1 MTRAGIQF
9 EQVAAVADALMGEGQ
24 PPTIRAVRERLGD
37 TGSPNTIH
45 KHLATWREARPVAV
59 AAASVLPQALT
70 AAIAAEIERAAS
82 QARGEIEG
90 RLVQVQT
97 EAAELAVSGE
107 ATEAERDALV
117 EQVTA
122 LTTERDT
129 LAGRAAQQAADLAE
143 QARRIEREQQA
154 AEAARVELATARL
167 KIEAQAEA
175 RADQGA
181 EIERLRAALEAESK
195 GRIAAEQQAA
205 VLAAKLEGVM
215 AQLAYQAQAHAEGRQ
230 LAAQEFQ
237 RLAERLTQVQME
249 RDEARQSAAEA
260 REQAARL
267 VGQLEATP
275 KGDTPEAAPRASRSS
290 KKPEAVDRKSTP
302 SLL

>member
-107 ATEAERDALV
+107 ATEAERDALA
-117 EQVTA
+117 EQVAA

-129 LAGRAAQQAADLAE
+129 LTGRAAQQAADLAE

-175 RADQGA
+175 RADQSA
-181 EIERLRAALEAESK
+181 EIERLRAALEVESR

-205 VLAAKLEGVM
+205 VLAARLEAM
-215 AQLAYQAQAHAEGRQ
+215 T
-230 LAAQEFQ
+230 
-237 RLAERLTQVQME
+237 ERTT
-249 RDEARQSAAEA
+249 RAEA
-260 REQAARL
+260 RLELIEQQAQQTAQELSSARVQVLVQQNALDAAARE
-267 VGQLEATP
+267 LEAYR
-275 KGDTPEAAPRASRSS
+275 AAVKKSRSS
-290 KKPEAVDRKSTP
+290 DKEGATLRHRQASLPVNPEPGTDPVQS
-302 SLL
+302 